1 MHARKRRTWKVT
13 IKKKIRLSN
22 IMMVLIPI
30 LFTTIVLIVFLNTSL
45 GSYWHTFMDMY
56 SDENGVQFAQSMIY
70 NYQQE
75 LWENNWGHCPEMDA
89 CQTEIRHSDEM
100 THLENKLSGLGYRF
114 MITKNG
120 ESIFC
125 ITAVHPQETDGTM
138 VNYLKSIILRYLAGI
153 LLLFVALTVC
163 INGILSWWI
172 SGSILK
178 PLGKLS
184 LGTKEIREGNLDTP
198 MQYEKKDEFGQVCR
212 EFDEMRAYLQES
224 VQQRLKDEKRRLDT
238 GFRYHMEETDFRD
251 YVEKYL
257 ELVRPDMENQQV
269 QTEYFCGKGSFL
281 VRLD

>member
-1 MHARKRRTWKVT
+1 MGKQ
-13 IKKKIRLSN
+13 
-22 IMMVLIPI
+22 
-30 LFTTIVLIVFLNTSL
+30 L
-45 GSYWHTFMDMY
+45 G
-56 SDENGVQFAQSMIY
+56 E
-70 NYQQE
+70 
-75 LWENNWGHCPEMDA
+75 
-89 CQTEIRHSDEM
+89 
-100 THLENKLSGLGYRF
+100 K
-114 MITKNG
+114 
-120 ESIFC
+120 
-125 ITAVHPQETDGTM
+125 
-138 VNYLKSIILRYLAGI
+138 RYLAGI

-212 EFDEMRAYLQES
+212 DFDEMRAYLQES

>member
-1 MHARKRRTWKVT
+1 MT

-30 LFTTIVLIVFLNTSL
+30 LFTTIVLIVSLNTSL
-45 GSYWHTFMDMY
+45 GSYWHTFIDMY

-75 LWENNWGHCPEMDA
+75 LWENNWGYCPEMDA
-89 CQTEIRHSDEM
+89 CQTEIWHSDEM
-100 THLENKLSGLGYRF
+100 THLKNKLSGLGYRF
-114 MITKNG
+114 MITKNGESIYSNLSETDLETARSVAGDAIDYAKMLTASRYEVSVIKSTFWHG

-212 EFDEMRAYLQES
+212 DFDEMRAYLQES
-224 VQQRLKDEKRRLDT
+224 V
-238 GFRYHMEETDFRD
+238 
-251 YVEKYL
+251 
-257 ELVRPDMENQQV
+257 
-269 QTEYFCGKGSFL
+269 
-281 VRLD
+281 